1 MVDLPLRPGSVRAGN
16 LEFDPLG
23 SSPVAGSSAEDAGE
37 PAGGS
42 PHRAPHLGGS
52 GTPGGPGRQAYHDRP
67 RRRRGLVVLIAL
79 LLAGVTVWLLFPD
92 PPKVDFSVG
101 RVEFGTVRVGESTAE
116 EVISVTN
123 VGERKLVI
131 KALTFVNPV
140 EADYRIVE
148 DGCLGRKIESQA
160 GCEVRLTFQPRA
172 PGDRSSFLRFE
183 SNDRTGPG
191 LTLEAMAV
199 APQLG
204 LAPSA
209 VSFGVVAL
217 QAGPESREVTLSNL
231 GSATLELRRI
241 HIDGSAAHDFSR
253 SRRCP
258 SSTLEPGEACSFEL
272 RFEPSVSGPR
282 RATLV
287 VDSDALGGPGRLE
300 IEGVGLWEG
309 PPLDPEVTEVT
320 FAEQRVGR
328 RGARKSVVFFNR
340 TGAPVSVDRTAVSGS
355 TSFSVVEDDCRE
367 RVVASGKS
375 CSVVMTFLP
384 VREGSDR
391 GVLTLSAA
399 GASEAI
405 GVNLRG
411 RGVRPRLEVEVR
423 ALDFKEQR
431 LGFESAPQ
439 RVQVRNTGSATL
451 FLRLIS
457 IAGANDAEFLLGSDE
472 CVGRP
477 LPPGQACSIAIGFNP
492 IRSGSRRAVL
502 SIDPGFEL
510 EPIRIGLEGSG
521 VVSALRADPGRL
533 DFPQTYL
540 GGLETRN
547 LTLTNEGSARLEI
560 RGLRF
565 EGSDAAAFDL
575 GRMSCPLDSGIA
587 SGASCRLGISFEP
600 TTAKRYSAQLV
611 VEYNGP
617 DSPARVELGGE
628 GRAPAPAF
636 RISTDALDLGSAP
649 VGGRSEI
656 GTVVLSNPGAA
667 WLPLTSIS
675 LRGVHAEDFQL
686 VAGTCAGTSALAPNG
701 SCTVGIRLAPLEE
714 GSLRA
719 TILVRHGADPGS
731 ATVTLTGRG
740 LSRQE

>member
-1 MVDLPLRPGSVRAGN
+1 MVDLPLRPGSVRAGD

-23 SSPVAGSSAEDAGE
+23 TSRVSGNAGDAADDAGDPAAGSAQ
-37 PAGGS
+37 
-42 PHRAPHLGGS
+42 LGDS

-67 RRRRGLVVLIAL
+67 RRRRGLVVLIPL
-79 LLAGVTVWLLFPD
+79 LLAGVMVWLLFPD

-116 EVISVTN
+116 TVISVTN

-140 EADYRIVE
+140 EADYRLIE
-148 DGCLGRKIESQA
+148 DGCLGRKLESQA
-160 GCEVRLTFQPRA
+160 GCEVRLAFQPQS

-191 LTLEAMAV
+191 LALEATAV

-217 QAGPESREVTLSNL
+217 EAGPESREVTLSNL

-241 HIDGSAAHDFSR
+241 HIDGSAAQDFSR

-258 SSTLEPGEACSFEL
+258 SSTLEPGEACSFEV

-287 VDSDALGGPGRLE
+287 IDSDALGGPGRLE
-300 IEGVGLWEG
+300 VEGVGLWEG
-309 PPLDPEVTEVT
+309 PPLDPDAAEMI

-328 RGARKSVVFFNR
+328 RGAPKSVVFSNR
-340 TGAPVSVDRTAVSGS
+340 TGGPVSVDRTRVSGS
-355 TSFSVVEDDCRE
+355 TSFAVVEDGCRE
-367 RVVASGKS
+367 RVVASGES

-384 VREGSDR
+384 VREGSAR

-399 GASEAI
+399 GASEDVA
-405 GVNLRG
+405 VDLRG
-411 RGVRPRLEVEVR
+411 RGVTPRLQALVR
-423 ALDFKEQR
+423 AVDFKEQR
-431 LGFESAPQ
+431 LGFESAPR

-451 FLRLIS
+451 LLRSVS
-457 IAGANDAEFLLGSDE
+457 IIGPNGAEFLLGTHE
-472 CVGRP
+472 CVRSP

-492 IRSGSRRAVL
+492 TGSGTRRAVL
-502 SIDPGFEL
+502 SVDPGFEL
-510 EPIRIGLEGSG
+510 EPILVGLEGSG

-533 DFPQTYL
+533 DFRQTYL
-540 GGLETRN
+540 GGLEARN

-587 SGASCRLGISFEP
+587 SGSSCKVGISFEP
-600 TTAKRYSAQLV
+600 VTARRYRAQLV
-611 VEYNGP
+611 IEYNGP
-617 DSPARVELGGE
+617 DSPARVELAGE
-628 GRAPAPAF
+628 GRTPAPAF
-636 RISTDALDLGSAP
+636 RISTDSLDLGSAP

-686 VAGTCAGTSALAPNG
+686 VAGTCDGTSALAPNG
-701 SCTVGIRLAPLEE
+701 SCTVGIRLAPIEE

-719 TILVRHGADPGS
+719 MILVRHGADSGS

-740 LSRQE
+740 LTRQE